1 MDIYISLYM
10 KTFLK
15 TGVYTFEIYEITLCR
30 YHKVTK
36 GGLRYGDKLVHT
48 GAISELLQSSVSKRG

>member
-1 MDIYISLYM
+1 M